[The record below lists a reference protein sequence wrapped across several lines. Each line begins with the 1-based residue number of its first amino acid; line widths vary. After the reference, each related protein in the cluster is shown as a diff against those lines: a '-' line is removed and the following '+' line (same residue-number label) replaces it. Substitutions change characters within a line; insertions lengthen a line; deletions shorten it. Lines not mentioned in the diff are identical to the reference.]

1 MSTERSEPVIHAE
14 HLERRYGRL
23 RAVAGL
29 SLSVKR
35 GEILALLG
43 PNGAGKTTTLS
54 MLTGNLAPHAGRI
67 LIAGYDLAESPRQ
80 AKRAL
85 GYLPEIPP
93 LYPELTVTEYLRFC
107 ARLHGYGRKDART
120 AATATC
126 ARCGLEEVASRLTGH
141 LSKGYQ
147 QRLGIAQAI
156 VHRPEVIV
164 LDEPTVGL
172 DPVQIR
178 STLALIRDL
187 AADAAV
193 IVSTHL
199 LNEAATVASRVAIMA
214 HGRIVH
220 ETAGDTG
227 ATRRLRIECARPPA
241 RDRLARIKG
250 IKSVETT
257 APGVFVLELSADS
270 DPHAELLRS
279 AVEEDWGL
287 TAMAAVHTS
296 LEDTFLAALG
306 TRPGE
311 AA

>member
-1 MSTERSEPVIHAE
+1 MSMERREPVIRAE

-29 SLSVKR
+29 SLAVNR
-35 GEILALLG
+35 GEVLALLG

-54 MLTGNLAPHAGRI
+54 MITGNLAPHAGRI
-67 LIAGYDLAESPRQ
+67 LIAGHDLAESPRE

-85 GYLPEIPP
+85 GYLPETPP
-93 LYPELTVTEYLRFC
+93 IYPELTVTEYLRFC
-107 ARLHGYGRKDART
+107 ARLHGLGRREAR
-120 AATATC
+120 AAAAEAC
-126 ARCGLEEVASRLTGH
+126 ARCGLEDVAPRLAGH

-178 STLALIRDL
+178 STLDLIRDL
-187 AADAAV
+187 AAGAAV

-199 LNEAATVASRVAIMA
+199 LNEAAAVASRVAIMA

-220 ETAGDTG
+220 ETTGETG
-227 ATRRLRIECARPPA
+227 APRLRIECARAPA
-241 RDRLARIKG
+241 RERLARIAG
-250 IKSVETT
+250 VTAVEET
-257 APGVFVLELSADS
+257 APGAFLLTLSGEVDPRAD
-270 DPHAELLRS
+270 LLAA
-279 AVEEDWGL
+279 AVAEDWGL
-287 TAMAAVHTS
+287 AVMAPVHTT
-296 LEDTFLAALG
+296 LEDTFLEALS

>member
-1 MSTERSEPVIHAE
+1 MSMERSEPVIRAE
-14 HLERRYGRL
+14 RLERRYGRL

-29 SLSVKR
+29 SLGVKH
-35 GEILALLG
+35 GEVLALLG

-54 MLTGNLAPHAGRI
+54 MLTGNLAPHSGRV
-67 LIAGYDLAESPRQ
+67 LIAGHDLAESPRQ

-85 GYLPEIPP
+85 GYLPEVPP

-107 ARLHGYGRKDART
+107 ARLHGLGRKEAR
-120 AATATC
+120 AAAAEACT
-126 ARCGLEEVASRLTGH
+126 RCGLEEVASRITGH

-156 VHRPEVIV
+156 VHHPEVIV

-187 AADAAV
+187 SADAAV

-214 HGRIVH
+214 HGRIIH
-220 ETAGDTG
+220 ETSGDTG
-227 ATRRLRIECARPPA
+227 AERLRIECARPPA
-241 RDRLARIKG
+241 RERLARIKG
-250 IKSVETT
+250 ITT
-257 APGVFVLELSADS
+257 VNTAAPGVFILELSGGK
-270 DPHAELLRS
+270 DPRPDLLAA
-279 AVEEDWGL
+279 AVDENWGL
-287 TAMAAVHTS
+287 TAMAPVHTS
-296 LEDTFLAALG
+296 LEDTFLEAMG
-306 TRPGE
+306 TRPEE

>member
-1 MSTERSEPVIHAE
+1 MSTERSEPLIHAE

-23 RAVAGL
+23 RAVSDL

-35 GEILALLG
+35 GEVLALLG
-43 PNGAGKTTTLS
+43 PNGAGKTSTLS
-54 MLTGNLAPHAGRI
+54 MLTGNLAPHNGRI
-67 LIAGYDLAESPRQ
+67 LIAGHDLAESPRQ

-85 GYLPEIPP
+85 GYLPEVPP

-107 ARLHGYGRKDART
+107 ARLHGYGRKQARS

-126 ARCGLEEVASRLTGH
+126 ARCGLEEVSSRLTGH

-156 VHRPEVIV
+156 VHGPEVIV

-178 STLALIRDL
+178 STLTLIREL

-199 LNEAATVASRVAIMA
+199 LNEAATVASRVAIMT

-220 ETAGDTG
+220 ETTGDTG
-227 ATRRLRIECARPPA
+227 AQRLRIECTRPPA

-257 APGVFVLELSADS
+257 APGVFVLELSGED
-270 DPHAELLRS
+270 DPHAELLS
-279 AVEEDWGL
+279 AAVNEDWGL
-287 TAMAAVHTS
+287 TAMSPVHTS
-296 LEDTFLAALG
+296 LEDTFLEALG

>member
-1 MSTERSEPVIHAE
+1 MSMEPTEPVIRAE
-14 HLERRYGRL
+14 NLERRYGRL

-29 SLSVKR
+29 SLDVNR
-35 GEILALLG
+35 GEVLALLG

-54 MLTGNLAPHAGRI
+54 MITGNLAPHAGRI
-67 LIAGYDLAESPRQ
+67 SIAGHDLAESPRE

-85 GYLPEIPP
+85 GYLPEVPP

-107 ARLHGYGRKDART
+107 ARLHGLGRGEARA
-120 AATATC
+120 AATAAC
-126 ARCGLEEVASRLTGH
+126 ARCGLEEVVSRLTGH

-199 LNEAATVASRVAIMA
+199 LNEAAAVASRVAIMA

-220 ETAGDTG
+220 ETTG
-227 ATRRLRIECARPPA
+227 ETGNPRLRIECARPPA
-241 RDRLARIKG
+241 RERLARING
-250 IKSVETT
+250 VKSVNET
-257 APGVFVLELSADS
+257 APGVLVLELAAET
-270 DPHAELLRS
+270 DPRPDLLAA
-279 AVEEDWGL
+279 AVAEDWGL
-287 TAMAAVHTS
+287 AVMTPVHTT
-296 LEDTFLAALG
+296 LEDTFLEALSA
-306 TRPGE
+306 RPGE

>member
-1 MSTERSEPVIHAE
+1 MSKERSEPVIRAE
-14 HLERRYGRL
+14 HLERRFGRL

-29 SLSVKR
+29 SLSVNR
-35 GEILALLG
+35 GEVLALLG

-67 LIAGYDLAESPRQ
+67 LIAGHDLAESPRQ

-107 ARLHGYGRKDART
+107 ARLHGLGRREARSA
-120 AATATC
+120 AATAC
-126 ARCGLEEVASRLTGH
+126 ARCGLEEVTSRLTGH

-156 VHRPEVIV
+156 VHGPEVIV

-199 LNEAATVASRVAIMA
+199 LNEAAAVASRVAIMA

-220 ETAGDTG
+220 ETTGEAG
-227 ATRRLRIECARPPA
+227 AQQLRIECARPPA
-241 RDRLARIKG
+241 RERLARIGG
-250 IKSVETT
+250 IMSIDEA
-257 APGVFVLELSADS
+257 APGVFVLELSDKAD
-270 DPHAELLRS
+270 PRAELLAA
-279 AVEEDWGL
+279 AVAEDWGL
-287 TAMAAVHTS
+287 AAMAPVHTN
-296 LEDTFLAALG
+296 LEDTFLEALG